1 MFKWTLATKQK
12 PLYFFAALLLML
24 PSLVWSSS
32 AEIPDEQ
39 IRAALKK
46 TISQAGSFK
55 DRFEAEV
62 WLVDMSSRLSPY
74 IKDTEQRLALLK
86 AVHNEATRHQLNPQ
100 LVLAVIHVESLFD
113 RFAVSSAGAQGM
125 MQIMPFW
132 RNEIGTP
139 KDNLMNI
146 ETNIRYGCA
155 ILKTYLTV
163 EDGHH
168 ARALARYNGSVG
180 KTWYP
185 ERVFNAWQ
193 RYYKVL

>member
-1 MFKWTLATKQK
+1 MARSK
-12 PLYFFAALLLML
+12 PQHYLSLITLLLL
-24 PSLVWSSS
+24 TSPNLVWSASV
-32 AEIPDEQ
+32 EVPNDQ
-39 IRAALKK
+39 VRATLKK
-46 TISQAGSFK
+46 TITQAGSFK

-62 WLVDMSSRLSPY
+62 WLVDMSSRLAPY
-74 IKDTEQRLALLK
+74 IKDTNQRLTLLK
-86 AVHNEATRHQLNPQ
+86 TVHNEATRHGLNPQ

-163 EDGHH
+163 EGGHH

-193 RYYKVL
+193 KYYKVL